1 MAGYQPLN
9 KHTKGNNANIIPYV
23 VCMNTATRSRN
34 EDTCPSRSRRERAE
48 KARRKQAQQD
58 GSNVGWQYP

>member
-9 KHTKGNNANIIPYV
+9 KHTKGNNVNIIPYV
-23 VCMNTATRSRN
+23 VLMNTATRRRN
-34 EDTCPSRSRRERAE
+34 EDTCPYRARRERAE

-58 GSNVGWQYP
+58 GSNAGWQYP